1 MGDSR
6 EMKKRN
12 IVISLLVFFAI
23 SVFCFAGCA
32 TRTNDK
38 GKTDPIY
45 DPDAAP
51 SLAFG
56 DLTLETGDVYEG
68 RVTVYYGD
76 KEYDNTKV
84 NFVWTLADGAAEGIC
99 SVAGGKNGAVT
110 VTATAEGET
119 EYTVSATVNGKYV
132 NKAVKMTVVK
142 RRIALIPEG
151 NVTAEKGG
159 YSVTLCTAD
168 YDGLKTAED
177 LTFVATDGVT
187 DYGEVEISW
196 DEDDN
201 DYDEFVASF
210 EKKDGKIYTFKTEG
224 VGETILTGT
233 YTAADGRTA
242 GVKLYIRVLKA
253 VMNLDYRPVIDIEHG
268 IELDLPEEVKGA
280 VVSVTYNG
288 VNVLKSCDGGKVTL
302 EASSF
307 PKGSKYLGDG
317 KDLVISTA
325 NYDYAVKAD
334 VYTMVIKT
342 KADMDAWGNIARTNG
357 NFDSTAA
364 LDGYFALG
372 ANIEYNGEYV
382 SPTDC
387 DEVYTKNLEVIKDN
401 TWQNTARFGFKG
413 VFDGKGYNV
422 DGMAVKGRLKKSD
435 GGTASG
441 GFVGYMNN
449 DGVVKNIS
457 FTNAGLHEN
466 SGFITSF
473 GGGLIENVSIQFKF
487 LGIGKDT
494 QDAGGQ
500 LPRAMG
506 AFYPYTDNGNGRVVD
521 CFVDAIGA
529 EIHPSAVAKK
539 VLHIGTNT
547 KNVEN
552 LVVLTDNA
560 YAAQTSGS
568 SLTASSYKQMV
579 DEFSSAIANFG
590 EEWEKTNGVPFLK
603 NYYNALCA
611 NTAAIQLSGAPE
623 KLYGGMS
630 ATLTLSH
637 KYAGL
642 TADDSPV
649 GITING
655 NTIRVTDEAE
665 SGTITV
671 RAKSYLDGS
680 EAAASIQIIK
690 AAEAPVTSG
699 VIYAAAEENSEVNLS
714 FAADYLGET
723 VKVRQGSTEKDA
735 AVTDNKITLDLSAY
749 ADKATS
755 VTFTIFSE
763 KDGNL
768 YYIDVEIQ
776 PVTYLTSA
784 QQIYDT
790 FGKEV
795 TLTGYY
801 ALKDN
806 VDMSSKPFEE
816 RVYSATLEGVL
827 DGNGYAL
834 ENLMLTQYD
843 KTKGG
848 IQTGLLTQLSATGVV
863 KNIAFTDL
871 TLNRAT
877 SLIACNQGLIENV
890 YIKFAKF
897 DCNDET
903 YKSTLGRNGKTN
915 SGEYKNIVIDYTNI
929 VNVPHA
935 TAANNCCIFAKL
947 DTNNVT
953 NVVLFGVDK
962 KYENYMIQASKNNL
976 VYISY
981 TDGTTNGTAV
991 PTTGWDSE
999 YWVTKSEGSV
1009 PFFKGYTAPSAKGFA
1024 EKVTEIEL
1032 GSSAT
1037 FAPLALN
1044 VITLGDDAVGLG
1056 VTLENGVVFVPD
1068 NGVSVGATFKIYARN
1083 IFDYADAEEITVT
1096 VAQPLERIELETTT
1110 TIDLNASVSNGTI
1123 AAADKNVEIDLSSVY
1138 TGSATDVPLTIG
1150 NVSVQTGEIA
1160 DGILSFNAKNI
1171 PVTVYGNGTLS
1182 IKIASEGKLINAPVL
1197 VVTKTIGTLDEL
1209 RVLKDYTDSENMQG
1223 GGYYRLGAN
1232 IKVGNWYTGKTESFV
1247 DADYRFGV
1255 KYGFKGTLDGA
1266 GYALDAVGVA
1276 KVGSSS
1282 GFIDTLNGGTI
1293 KNISFTDLALST
1305 GCGLTYTGTGT
1316 LENVYVK
1323 YSKAGPASYAALTNI
1338 VSGGWAGYYTSTF
1351 FSKDN
1356 APAVVTMTNVVVDL
1370 SATHDTAVGFWEK
1383 QDVKVRALF
1392 GNIDKAS
1399 DLKNVA
1405 VIGANKAKEGSKTA
1419 FDSSG
1424 LRFNIV
1430 CDAAWSWNNGAKA
1443 GIYVNYSDDGS
1454 TNGVAFP
1461 ANNWNTNFW
1470 TVDAAAGTITWKTK

>member
-12 IVISLLVFFAI
+12 IIISLLVFFAI

-32 TRTNDK
+32 TKTNDK

-132 NKAVKMTVVK
+132 NKAVKMTVVE

-196 DEDDN
+196 NEDDN
-201 DYDEFVASF
+201 DYDVFVASF

-307 PKGSKYLGDG
+307 PKESKYLGDG

-387 DEVYTKNLEVIKDN
+387 DEVYTKNRDVIKDN

-422 DGMAVKGRLKKSD
+422 DGMAVKGRSKKSD

-529 EIHPSAVAKK
+529 EIYPSAVAKK
-539 VLHIGTNT
+539 VLHIGANT

-611 NTAAIQLSGAPE
+611 NTAAIRLSGAPE

-630 ATLTLSH
+630 ATLSISQKYGGLSIDDLP
-637 KYAGL
+637 AGVEL
-642 TADDSPV
+642 
-649 GITING
+649 NG
-655 NTIRVTDEAE
+655 NTIKVTGEAE
-665 SGTITV
+665 NGTITV

-680 EAAASIQIIK
+680 EATASVRIIK
-690 AAEAPVTSG
+690 AEEAPVTSD
-699 VIYAAAEENSEVNLS
+699 VIFAEAKADAEVDLA
-714 FAADYLGET
+714 FAADYLASA
-723 VKVRQGSTEKDA
+723 VKVRQGSTETDG
-735 AVTDNKITLDLSAY
+735 VTVTNNKIKLDLSAY
-749 ADKATS
+749 AEKSTAI
-755 VTFTIFSE
+755 TFTIFSE
-763 KDGNL
+763 IDGTL
-768 YYIDVEIQ
+768 YYVDVEVQ
-776 PVTYLTSA
+776 PFNYVSDGEGLFN
-784 QQIYDT
+784 T
-790 FGKEV
+790 FASGTVK
-795 TLTGYY
+795 GYY
-801 ALKDN
+801 VLKND
-806 VDMSSKPFEE
+806 VTVTTAFTAK
-816 RVYSATLEGVL
+816 RATLEGVL
-827 DGNGYAL
+827 DGNGYAVKGV
-834 ENLMLTQYD
+834 TGQKWD
-843 KTKGG
+843 KAGF
-848 IQTGLLTQLSATGVV
+848 IQEIASGATL
-863 KNIAFTDL
+863 KNIAFTEVNL
-871 TLNRAT
+871 SGSNSIVA
-877 SLIACNQGLIENV
+877 SNQGTIENV
-890 YIKFAKF
+890 YVQYSNM
-897 DCNDET
+897 DCDGQRYMATFGSVYQTNNGTIRNVTVDF
-903 YKSTLGRNGKTN
+903 NGKIKNNPNTTGDKICLFASVADASQITN
-915 SGEYKNIVIDYTNI
+915 AVVYG
-929 VNVPHA
+929 VPEKYA
-935 TAANNCCIFAKL
+935 GY
-947 DTNNVT
+947 VT
-953 NVVLFGVDK
+953 N
-962 KYENYMIQASKNNL
+962 QSKS
-976 VYISY
+976 VYIVL

-991 PTTGWDSE
+991 PTAGWDGDC
-999 YWVTKSEGSV
+999 WIAKSEGSV

-1037 FAPLALN
+1037 FTPLALN

-1056 VTLENGVVFVPD
+1056 VTFENGVVTVPD

-1083 IFDYADAEEITVT
+1083 IFDYANAEEVTVT
-1096 VAQPLERIELETTT
+1096 VAQPLERVDLETTT

-1123 AAADKNVEIDLSSVY
+1123 AAADKNVEIDLRSVY
-1138 TGSATDVPLTIG
+1138 TGSATNVPLTIG

-1182 IKIASEGKLINAPVL
+1182 IKIASAGKLISAPVF

-1209 RVLKDYTDSENMQG
+1209 RAIKNYTDTETMQG

-1232 IKVGNWYTGKTESFV
+1232 IKVGNWYTGKTGSSV

-1276 KVGSSS
+1276 KIGSSS
-1282 GFIDTLNGGTI
+1282 GFIDTLNDGTI

-1370 SATHDTAVGFWEK
+1370 SATHDTAVGFWENP
-1383 QDVKVRALF
+1383 DVKVRALF

-1419 FDSSG
+1419 SDSSG

-1470 TVDAAAGTITWKTK
+1470 TVDAAAGTINWKTK

>member
-12 IVISLLVFFAI
+12 IIISLLVFFAI

-32 TRTNDK
+32 TKTNDK

-56 DLTLETGDVYEG
+56 DLTLEKGDVYEG

-132 NKAVKMTVVK
+132 NKAVKMTVVE

-268 IELDLPEEVKGA
+268 IELDLPEEVKGT

-307 PKGSKYLGDG
+307 PKEAKYLGDG

-342 KADMDAWGNIARTNG
+342 KADMDAWCNIARTNG

-387 DEVYTKNLEVIKDN
+387 DEVYTKNRDVIKDN

-422 DGMAVKGRLKKSD
+422 DGMAVKGKSKKSD

-630 ATLTLSH
+630 ATLSISQKYGGLSI
-637 KYAGL
+637 
-642 TADDSPV
+642 DDSPAGV
-649 GITING
+649 ELDG
-655 NTIRVTDEAE
+655 NMIKVTGEAE
-665 SGTITV
+665 NGTITL

-680 EAAASIQIIK
+680 EATASVRIIK
-690 AAEAPVTSG
+690 AEEAPVTSD
-699 VIYAAAEENSEVNLS
+699 VIFAEAKADAEVDLT
-714 FAADYLGET
+714 FAADYLADA

-768 YYIDVEIQ
+768 YYIGVEIQ

-834 ENLMLTQYD
+834 ENLTLTQYD
-843 KTKGG
+843 KTNGG

-999 YWVTKSEGSV
+999 YWVTESEGSV

-1032 GSSAT
+1032 GSSAM

-1044 VITLGDDAVGLG
+1044 VITLGDDAVGYG

-1083 IFDYADAEEITVT
+1083 IFDYANAEEITVT

-1123 AAADKNVEIDLSSVY
+1123 AAADKNVEIDLRSVY
-1138 TGSATDVPLTIG
+1138 AGSATDVPLAIG
-1150 NVSVQTGEIA
+1150 KVSVQTGEIA
-1160 DGILSFNAKNI
+1160 DGILTLNAKNI
-1171 PVTVYGNGTLS
+1171 PVTVYGNGMLS
-1182 IKIASEGKLINAPVL
+1182 IKIASAGKLINAPVL

-1209 RVLKDYTDSENMQG
+1209 RVLKDYTDSETMQG
-1223 GGYYRLGAN
+1223 GGYYKLTADIEN
-1232 IKVGNWYTGKTESFV
+1232 IGNWATGYG
-1247 DADYRFGV
+1247 ADTTGNYMFGV
-1255 KYGFKGTLDGA
+1255 KYGFKGVFDGDGHKLVSMAVCWNGVDAGFVKTLD
-1266 GYALDAVGVA
+1266 
-1276 KVGSSS
+1276 
-1282 GFIDTLNGGTI
+1282 GGTI
-1293 KNISFTDLALST
+1293 KNVAFLDFIAGNDD
-1305 GCGLTYTGTGT
+1305 GVVHGGNGYI
-1316 LENVYVK
+1316 ENVYVRFNAK
-1323 YSKAGPASYAALTNI
+1323 VGFTSWKGVVSEPPNAGWSSDAY
-1338 VSGGWAGYYTSTF
+1338 GTF
-1351 FSKDN
+1351 SSNDN
-1356 APAVVTMTNVVVDL
+1356 SEITLTNVVIDL
-1370 SATHDTAVGFWEK
+1370 SYMADAVWTVAK
-1383 QDVKVRALF
+1383 TQ
-1392 GNIDKAS
+1392 NIVGCISDKAQFT
-1399 DLKNVA
+1399 NVA
-1405 VIGANKAKEGSKTA
+1405 VIGMKKSFIGSKTD
-1419 FDSSG
+1419 FTGKMLHSESSYTDG
-1424 LRFNIV
+1424 TTRANGKV
-1430 CDAAWSWNNGAKA
+1430 YVAYSGEDGNNG
-1443 GIYVNYSDDGS
+1443 VE
-1454 TNGVAFP
+1454 FP
-1461 ANNWNTNFW
+1461 ANNWNANFW
-1470 TVDAAAGTITWKTK
+1470 TVDAAAGTITWKAE

>member
-12 IVISLLVFFAI
+12 IIISLLVFFAI

-56 DLTLETGDVYEG
+56 DLTLEKGDVYEG

-84 NFVWTLADGAAEGIC
+84 NFVWTLADGATEGIC

-132 NKAVKMTVVK
+132 NKAVKMTVVE

-201 DYDEFVASF
+201 DYDVFVASF

-268 IELDLPEEVKGA
+268 IELDLPEEVKGT

-307 PKGSKYLGDG
+307 PKESKYLGDG

-387 DEVYTKNLEVIKDN
+387 DEVYTLNRNVIKDN

-422 DGMAVKGRLKKSD
+422 DGMAVKGRSKKSD

-487 LGIGKDT
+487 LGIGKET

-529 EIHPSAVAKK
+529 EIHSSAVAKK

-680 EAAASIQIIK
+680 EATASIQIIK

-768 YYIDVEIQ
+768 YYIGVEIQ

-834 ENLMLTQYD
+834 ENLTLTQYD
-843 KTKGG
+843 KTNGG

-999 YWVTKSEGSV
+999 YWVTESEGSV

-1032 GSSAT
+1032 GSSAM

-1044 VITLGDDAVGLG
+1044 VITLGDDAVGYG

-1083 IFDYADAEEITVT
+1083 IFDYANAEEITVT

-1123 AAADKNVEIDLSSVY
+1123 AAADKNVEIDLRSVY
-1138 TGSATDVPLTIG
+1138 AGSATDVPLAIG
-1150 NVSVQTGEIA
+1150 KVSVQTGEIA
-1160 DGILSFNAKNI
+1160 DGILTLNAKNI
-1171 PVTVYGNGTLS
+1171 PVTVYGNGMLS
-1182 IKIASEGKLINAPVL
+1182 IKIASAGKLINAPVL

-1209 RVLKDYTDSENMQG
+1209 RVLKDYTDSETMQG
-1223 GGYYRLGAN
+1223 GGYYKLTADIEN
-1232 IKVGNWYTGKTESFV
+1232 IGNWATGYG
-1247 DADYRFGV
+1247 ADTTGNYMFGV
-1255 KYGFKGTLDGA
+1255 KYGFKGVFDGDGHKLVSMAVCWNGVDAGFVKTLD
-1266 GYALDAVGVA
+1266 
-1276 KVGSSS
+1276 
-1282 GFIDTLNGGTI
+1282 GGTI
-1293 KNISFTDLALST
+1293 KNVAFLDFIAGNDD
-1305 GCGLTYTGTGT
+1305 GVVHGGNGYI
-1316 LENVYVK
+1316 ENVYVRFNAK
-1323 YSKAGPASYAALTNI
+1323 VGFTSWKGVVSEPPNAGWSSDAY
-1338 VSGGWAGYYTSTF
+1338 GTF
-1351 FSKDN
+1351 SSNDN
-1356 APAVVTMTNVVVDL
+1356 SEITLTNVVIDL
-1370 SATHDTAVGFWEK
+1370 SYMADAVWTVAK
-1383 QDVKVRALF
+1383 TQ
-1392 GNIDKAS
+1392 NIVGCISDKAQFT
-1399 DLKNVA
+1399 NVA
-1405 VIGANKAKEGSKTA
+1405 VIGMKKSFIGSKTD
-1419 FDSSG
+1419 FTGKMLHSESSYTDG
-1424 LRFNIV
+1424 TTRANGKV
-1430 CDAAWSWNNGAKA
+1430 YVAYSGEDGNNG
-1443 GIYVNYSDDGS
+1443 VE
-1454 TNGVAFP
+1454 FP
-1461 ANNWNTNFW
+1461 ANNWNANFW
-1470 TVDAAAGTITWKTK
+1470 TVDAAAGTITWKAE

>member
-12 IVISLLVFFAI
+12 IIISLLVFFAI

-84 NFVWTLADGAAEGIC
+84 KFVWTLADGAAEGIC

-132 NKAVKMTVVK
+132 NKAVKMTVVE

-196 DEDDN
+196 NEDDN
-201 DYDEFVASF
+201 DYDVFVASF

-224 VGETILTGT
+224 VGETTLTGT

-387 DEVYTKNLEVIKDN
+387 DEVYTLNRDVIKDN

-422 DGMAVKGRLKKSD
+422 DGMAVKGRLKKGD

-680 EAAASIQIIK
+680 EATASIQIIK

-735 AVTDNKITLDLSAY
+735 AVTDSKITLDLSAY

-834 ENLMLTQYD
+834 ENLTLTQYD

-1024 EKVTEIEL
+1024 EKVTEIES

-1037 FAPLALN
+1037 FTPLALN

-1083 IFDYADAEEITVT
+1083 IFDYANAEEVTVT

-1123 AAADKNVEIDLSSVY
+1123 AAADKNVEIDLRSVY
-1138 TGSATDVPLTIG
+1138 AGSATDVPLAIG
-1150 NVSVQTGEIA
+1150 KVSVQTGEIV
-1160 DGILSFNAKNI
+1160 DGILTFNAKNI

-1182 IKIASEGKLINAPVL
+1182 IKIASAGKLINAPVL

-1209 RVLKDYTDSENMQG
+1209 RVLKDYTDSETMQG
-1223 GGYYRLGAN
+1223 GGYYKLTADIKN
-1232 IKVGNWYTGKTESFV
+1232 IGFWATGNGTDTITGN
-1247 DADYRFGV
+1247 YMFGV
-1255 KYGFKGTLDGA
+1255 KYGFKGVFDGDGHKLVSMSVCWNAVNAGFVCMLD
-1266 GYALDAVGVA
+1266 
-1276 KVGSSS
+1276 
-1282 GFIDTLNGGTI
+1282 GGTI
-1293 KNISFTDLALST
+1293 KNVAFDDFVAGGNDGVVYGGKGHI
-1305 GCGLTYTGTGT
+1305 
-1316 LENVYVK
+1316 ENVYVRYNAK
-1323 YSKAGPASYAALTNI
+1323 VGFASWRGDTNYAPNAGWSSDAY
-1338 VSGGWAGYYTSTF
+1338 GTF
-1351 FSKDN
+1351 SSNDN
-1356 APAVVTMTNVVVDL
+1356 SEITLTNVVIDL
-1370 SATHDTAVGFWEK
+1370 SYMADAVWTVAK
-1383 QDVKVRALF
+1383 TK
-1392 GNIDKAS
+1392 NIVGRISDKAQFT
-1399 DLKNVA
+1399 NVA
-1405 VIGANKAKEGSKTA
+1405 VIGMNKSFIGSKTD
-1419 FDSSG
+1419 FTGKMLYSESSYTDG
-1424 LRFNIV
+1424 TTRANGKV
-1430 CDAAWSWNNGAKA
+1430 YVAYSGEDGNNG
-1443 GIYVNYSDDGS
+1443 VE
-1454 TNGVAFP
+1454 FP

-1470 TVDAAAGTITWKTK
+1470 TVDSAAGTITWKTK

>member
-12 IVISLLVFFAI
+12 IIISLLVFFAI

-32 TRTNDK
+32 TKTNDK

-132 NKAVKMTVVK
+132 NKAVKMTVVE

-224 VGETILTGT
+224 VGETTLTGT

-268 IELDLPEEVKGA
+268 IELDLPEEVKDT

-307 PKGSKYLGDG
+307 PKESKYLGDG

-387 DEVYTKNLEVIKDN
+387 DEVYTLNRNVIKDN

-422 DGMAVKGRLKKSD
+422 DGMAVKGRSKKSD

-487 LGIGKDT
+487 LGIGKET

-539 VLHIGTNT
+539 VLHIGANT

-630 ATLTLSH
+630 ATLSISQKYGGLSI
-637 KYAGL
+637 
-642 TADDSPV
+642 DDSPA
-649 GITING
+649 GIELNG
-655 NTIRVTDEAE
+655 NTIKVTGEAE
-665 SGTITV
+665 NGTITV
-671 RAKSYLDGS
+671 RATSYLDGS
-680 EAAASIQIIK
+680 EATASVRIIK
-690 AAEAPVTSG
+690 AEEAPVTSD
-699 VIYAAAEENSEVNLS
+699 VIFAEAKADAEVDLA
-714 FAADYLGET
+714 FAADYLAAA

-763 KDGNL
+763 KDGTL
-768 YYIDVEIQ
+768 YYVDVEVQ
-776 PVTYLTSA
+776 PFNYVTDGEGLFN
-784 QQIYDT
+784 T
-790 FGKEV
+790 FASGTVK
-795 TLTGYY
+795 GYY
-801 ALKDN
+801 VLKND
-806 VDMSSKPFEE
+806 VTVTTAFTAK
-816 RVYSATLEGVL
+816 RATLEGVL
-827 DGNGYAL
+827 DGNGYAVKGV
-834 ENLMLTQYD
+834 TGQKWD
-843 KTKGG
+843 KAGF
-848 IQTGLLTQLSATGVV
+848 IQEIASGATL
-863 KNIAFTDL
+863 KNIAFTEVNL
-871 TLNRAT
+871 SGSNSIVA
-877 SLIACNQGLIENV
+877 SNQGTIENV
-890 YIKFAKF
+890 YVQYSNM
-897 DCNDET
+897 DCDGQRYMATFGSVYQANNGTIRNVTVDF
-903 YKSTLGRNGKTN
+903 NGKIKNNPNTAGDKICLFASVADASQITN
-915 SGEYKNIVIDYTNI
+915 AVVYGVPEKYADY
-929 VNVPHA
+929 
-935 TAANNCCIFAKL
+935 
-947 DTNNVT
+947 VT
-953 NVVLFGVDK
+953 N
-962 KYENYMIQASKNNL
+962 QSKS
-976 VYISY
+976 VYIVLI
-981 TDGTTNGTAV
+981 DGTTNGTAV
-991 PTTGWDSE
+991 PTAGWDGDC
-999 YWVTKSEGSV
+999 WITKSEGSV

-1056 VTLENGVVFVPD
+1056 VTFENGVVTVPD

-1083 IFDYADAEEITVT
+1083 IFDYANAEEVTVT
-1096 VAQPLERIELETTT
+1096 VAQPLERVDLETTA

-1123 AAADKNVEIDLSSVY
+1123 AAADKNVEIDLRSVY

-1150 NVSVQTGEIA
+1150 NVNVQTGEIA
-1160 DGILSFNAKNI
+1160 DGILTLNAKNI

-1182 IKIASEGKLINAPVL
+1182 IKIASAGKLINAPVF

-1209 RVLKDYTDSENMQG
+1209 RVLKDYTDSETMQG

-1232 IKVGNWYTGKTESFV
+1232 IKVGNWFTGKTGSSV

-1370 SATHDTAVGFWEK
+1370 SATHDTAVGFWENP
-1383 QDVKVRALF
+1383 DVKVRALF

-1399 DLKNVA
+1399 NLKNVA

-1419 FDSSG
+1419 SDSSG

-1470 TVDAAAGTITWKTK
+1470 TVDAAAGTINWKTK

>member
-12 IVISLLVFFAI
+12 IIISLLVFFAI

-132 NKAVKMTVVK
+132 NKAVKMTVVE

-224 VGETILTGT
+224 VGETTLTGT

-307 PKGSKYLGDG
+307 PKESKYLGDG

-325 NYDYAVKAD
+325 NYDYAVEAD

-387 DEVYTKNLEVIKDN
+387 DEVYTLNRNVIKDN

-422 DGMAVKGRLKKSD
+422 DGMVVKGRSKKSD

-603 NYYNALCA
+603 NYYNALCE
-611 NTAAIQLSGAPE
+611 NTAAIRLSGAPE

-630 ATLTLSH
+630 ATLSISQKYGGLSI
-637 KYAGL
+637 
-642 TADDSPV
+642 DDSPA
-649 GITING
+649 GIELNG
-655 NTIRVTDEAE
+655 NTIKVTGEAE
-665 SGTITV
+665 NGTITV

-680 EAAASIQIIK
+680 EATASVRIIK
-690 AAEAPVTSG
+690 AEEAPVTSG

-776 PVTYLTSA
+776 PFNYVTDGEGLFN
-784 QQIYDT
+784 T
-790 FGKEV
+790 FASGTVK
-795 TLTGYY
+795 GYY
-801 ALKDN
+801 VLKND
-806 VDMSSKPFEE
+806 VTVTTAFTAK
-816 RVYSATLEGVL
+816 RATLEGVL
-827 DGNGYAL
+827 DGNGYAVKGV
-834 ENLMLTQYD
+834 TGQKWD
-843 KTKGG
+843 KAGF
-848 IQTGLLTQLSATGVV
+848 IQEIASGATL
-863 KNIAFTDL
+863 KNIAFTEV
-871 TLNRAT
+871 
-877 SLIACNQGLIENV
+877 SLSGSNSIVASNQGTIENV
-890 YIKFAKF
+890 YVQYSNM
-897 DCNDET
+897 DCDGQRYMATFGSVYQTNNGTIRNVTVDF
-903 YKSTLGRNGKTN
+903 NGKI
-915 SGEYKNIVIDYTNI
+915 KNNPNTAGDKICLFASVADASQIANAVVYGVPEKYADY
-929 VNVPHA
+929 
-935 TAANNCCIFAKL
+935 
-947 DTNNVT
+947 VT
-953 NVVLFGVDK
+953 N
-962 KYENYMIQASKNNL
+962 QSKS
-976 VYISY
+976 VYIVL

-991 PTTGWDSE
+991 PTAGWDGDC
-999 YWVTKSEGSV
+999 WITKSEGSV

-1056 VTLENGVVFVPD
+1056 VTFENGVVTVPD

-1083 IFDYADAEEITVT
+1083 IFDYANAEEVTVT
-1096 VAQPLERIELETTT
+1096 VAQPLERVDLDTTA

-1160 DGILSFNAKNI
+1160 DGILTFSAKNI

-1209 RVLKDYTDSENMQG
+1209 RVLKDYTDSETMQG
-1223 GGYYRLGAN
+1223 GGYYKLTADIKN
-1232 IKVGNWYTGKTESFV
+1232 IGFWATGNGTDTITGN
-1247 DADYRFGV
+1247 YMFGV
-1255 KYGFKGTLDGA
+1255 KYGFKGVFDGDGHKLVSMSVCWNAVNAGFVCMLD
-1266 GYALDAVGVA
+1266 
-1276 KVGSSS
+1276 
-1282 GFIDTLNGGTI
+1282 GGTI
-1293 KNISFTDLALST
+1293 KNVAFDDFVAGGNDGVVYGGKGHI
-1305 GCGLTYTGTGT
+1305 
-1316 LENVYVK
+1316 ENVYVRYNAK
-1323 YSKAGPASYAALTNI
+1323 VGFASWRGDTNYAPNAGWS
-1338 VSGGWAGYYTSTF
+1338 SDGYGTF
-1351 FSKDN
+1351 SSNDN
-1356 APAVVTMTNVVVDL
+1356 SEITLTNVVIDL
-1370 SATHDTAVGFWEK
+1370 SYMADAVWTVAK
-1383 QDVKVRALF
+1383 TQ
-1392 GNIDKAS
+1392 NIVGRISDKAQFT
-1399 DLKNVA
+1399 NVA
-1405 VIGANKAKEGSKTA
+1405 VIGMNKSFIGSKT
-1419 FDSSG
+1419 DYTGKMLHSESSYTDG
-1424 LRFNIV
+1424 TTRANGKV
-1430 CDAAWSWNNGAKA
+1430 YVAYSGEDGNNG
-1443 GIYVNYSDDGS
+1443 VE
-1454 TNGVAFP
+1454 FP

>member
-1 MGDSR
+1 
-6 EMKKRN
+6 MKKRN
-12 IVISLLVFFAI
+12 IIISLLVFFAI

-56 DLTLETGDVYEG
+56 DLTLEKGDVYEG

-132 NKAVKMTVVK
+132 NKAVKMTVVE

-196 DEDDN
+196 NEDDN
-201 DYDEFVASF
+201 DYDVFVASF
-210 EKKDGKIYTFKTEG
+210 EKKDGNKIYTFKTEG
-224 VGETILTGT
+224 VGETTLTGT

-387 DEVYTKNLEVIKDN
+387 DEVYTLNRDVIKDN

-547 KNVEN
+547 RNVEN

-680 EAAASIQIIK
+680 EATASIRIIK
-690 AAEAPVTSG
+690 AAEAPVTSD
-699 VIYAAAEENSEVNLS
+699 VIFAEAKANAEVDLT
-714 FAADYLGET
+714 FAADYLADA
-723 VKVRQGSTEKDA
+723 VKVRQGSTETDG
-735 AVTDNKITLDLSAY
+735 VTVTNNKIKLDLSAY
-749 ADKATS
+749 AEKSTAI
-755 VTFTIFSE
+755 TFTIFSE
-763 KDGNL
+763 TDGTL
-768 YYIDVEIQ
+768 YYVDVEVQ
-776 PVTYLTSA
+776 PFNYVTDGEGLFN
-784 QQIYDT
+784 T
-790 FGKEV
+790 FASGTVK
-795 TLTGYY
+795 GYY
-801 ALKDN
+801 VLKND
-806 VDMSSKPFEE
+806 VTVTTAFTTK
-816 RVYSATLEGVL
+816 RATLEGVL
-827 DGNGYAL
+827 DGNGYAVKGV
-834 ENLMLTQYD
+834 TGQKWD
-843 KTKGG
+843 KAGF
-848 IQTGLLTQLSATGVV
+848 IQEIASGATL
-863 KNIAFTDL
+863 KNIAFTEVNL
-871 TLNRAT
+871 SGSNSIVA
-877 SLIACNQGLIENV
+877 SNQGTIENV
-890 YIKFAKF
+890 YVQYSNM
-897 DCNDET
+897 DCDGQRYMATFGSVYQTNNGTIRNVIVDF
-903 YKSTLGRNGKTN
+903 NGKIKNNPNTAGDKICLFASVADASQITN
-915 SGEYKNIVIDYTNI
+915 AVVYGVPEKYADY
-929 VNVPHA
+929 
-935 TAANNCCIFAKL
+935 
-947 DTNNVT
+947 VT
-953 NVVLFGVDK
+953 N
-962 KYENYMIQASKNNL
+962 QSKS
-976 VYISY
+976 VYIVL

-991 PTTGWDSE
+991 PTAGWDGDC
-999 YWVTKSEGSV
+999 WITKSEGSV

-1037 FAPLALN
+1037 FTPLALN

-1056 VTLENGVVFVPD
+1056 VTFENGVVTVPD

-1083 IFDYADAEEITVT
+1083 IFDYANAEEVTAT
-1096 VAQPLERIELETTT
+1096 VAQPLERVDLETTA
-1110 TIDLNASVSNGTI
+1110 TIDLNASVSNGAI
-1123 AAADKNVEIDLSSVY
+1123 AAADKNVEIDLRSVY
-1138 TGSATDVPLTIG
+1138 TGSATDVPLAIG
-1150 NVSVQTGEIA
+1150 KVSVQTGEIV
-1160 DGILSFNAKNI
+1160 DGILTFNAKNI

-1182 IKIASEGKLINAPVL
+1182 IKIASAGKLINAPVL

-1209 RVLKDYTDSENMQG
+1209 RVLKDYTDSETMQG
-1223 GGYYRLGAN
+1223 GGYYKLTADIEN
-1232 IKVGNWYTGKTESFV
+1232 IGNWATGFG
-1247 DADYRFGV
+1247 ADTTGNYMFGV
-1255 KYGFKGTLDGA
+1255 KYGFKGVFDGDGHKLVSMAVCWNGVDAGFVKTLD
-1266 GYALDAVGVA
+1266 
-1276 KVGSSS
+1276 
-1282 GFIDTLNGGTI
+1282 GGTI
-1293 KNISFTDLALST
+1293 KNVAFLDFIAGNDD
-1305 GCGLTYTGTGT
+1305 GVVHGGNGYI
-1316 LENVYVK
+1316 ENVYVRFNAK
-1323 YSKAGPASYAALTNI
+1323 VGFTSWKGVVSEPPNAGWSSDAY
-1338 VSGGWAGYYTSTF
+1338 GTF
-1351 FSKDN
+1351 SSNDN
-1356 APAVVTMTNVVVDL
+1356 SEITLTNVVIDL
-1370 SATHDTAVGFWEK
+1370 SYMADAVWTVAK
-1383 QDVKVRALF
+1383 TQ
-1392 GNIDKAS
+1392 NIVGRISDKAQFT
-1399 DLKNVA
+1399 NVA
-1405 VIGANKAKEGSKTA
+1405 VIGMNKSFIGSKTD
-1419 FDSSG
+1419 FTGKMLYSESSYTDG
-1424 LRFNIV
+1424 TTRANGKV
-1430 CDAAWSWNNGAKA
+1430 YVAYSGEDGNNG
-1443 GIYVNYSDDGS
+1443 VE
-1454 TNGVAFP
+1454 FP

-1470 TVDAAAGTITWKTK
+1470 TVDAAAGTINWKTK

>member
-12 IVISLLVFFAI
+12 IIISLLVFFAI

-32 TRTNDK
+32 TKTNDK

-132 NKAVKMTVVK
+132 NKAVKMTVVE

-177 LTFVATDGVT
+177 ITFVATDGVT

-196 DEDDN
+196 NEDDN
-201 DYDEFVASF
+201 DYDVFVASF

-224 VGETILTGT
+224 VGETTLTGT

-387 DEVYTKNLEVIKDN
+387 DEVYTKNREVIKDN

-422 DGMAVKGRLKKSD
+422 DGMAVKGRLKKGD

-680 EAAASIQIIK
+680 EATASIQIIK

-834 ENLMLTQYD
+834 ENLTLTQYD

-1037 FAPLALN
+1037 FTPLALN
-1044 VITLGDDAVGLG
+1044 VITLGDDAVGYG

-1096 VAQPLERIELETTT
+1096 VAQPLERIELETAT

-1123 AAADKNVEIDLSSVY
+1123 AAADKNVEIDLRSVY
-1138 TGSATDVPLTIG
+1138 TGSATDVPLAIG
-1150 NVSVQTGEIA
+1150 KVSVQTGEIV
-1160 DGILSFNAKNI
+1160 DGILTFNAKNI

-1182 IKIASEGKLINAPVL
+1182 IKIASAGKLISAPVL

-1209 RVLKDYTDSENMQG
+1209 RVLKDYTDSETMQG
-1223 GGYYRLGAN
+1223 GGYYKLTADIKNIGFWATGYGADTT
-1232 IKVGNWYTGKTESFV
+1232 GNYM
-1247 DADYRFGV
+1247 FGV
-1255 KYGFKGTLDGA
+1255 KYGFKGVFDGDGHKLVSMAVCWNGVDAGFVKTLD
-1266 GYALDAVGVA
+1266 
-1276 KVGSSS
+1276 
-1282 GFIDTLNGGTI
+1282 GGTI
-1293 KNISFTDLALST
+1293 KNVAFLDFIAGNDD
-1305 GCGLTYTGTGT
+1305 GVVHGGNGYI
-1316 LENVYVK
+1316 ENVYVRFNAK
-1323 YSKAGPASYAALTNI
+1323 VGFTSWKGVVSEPPNAGWSSDAY
-1338 VSGGWAGYYTSTF
+1338 GTF
-1351 FSKDN
+1351 SSNDN
-1356 APAVVTMTNVVVDL
+1356 SEITLTNVVIDL
-1370 SATHDTAVGFWEK
+1370 SYMADAVWTVAK
-1383 QDVKVRALF
+1383 TK
-1392 GNIDKAS
+1392 NIVGRISDKAQFT
-1399 DLKNVA
+1399 NVA
-1405 VIGANKAKEGSKTA
+1405 VIGMNKSFIGSKTD
-1419 FDSSG
+1419 FTGKMLYSESSYTDG
-1424 LRFNIV
+1424 TTRANGKV
-1430 CDAAWSWNNGAKA
+1430 YVAYSGEDGNNG
-1443 GIYVNYSDDGS
+1443 VE
-1454 TNGVAFP
+1454 FP
-1461 ANNWNTNFW
+1461 ANNWDTNFW

>member
-12 IVISLLVFFAI
+12 IIISLLVFFAI

-32 TRTNDK
+32 TKTNDK

-132 NKAVKMTVVK
+132 NKAVKMTVVE

-177 LTFVATDGVT
+177 ITFVATDGVT

-242 GVKLYIRVLKA
+242 SVKLYIRVLKA

-387 DEVYTKNLEVIKDN
+387 DEVYTLNRNVIKDN

-422 DGMAVKGRLKKSD
+422 DGMAVKGRSKKSD

-487 LGIGKDT
+487 LGIGKET

-590 EEWEKTNGVPFLK
+590 EEWEKTNGVLFLK
-603 NYYNALCA
+603 NYYNALCE
-611 NTAAIQLSGAPE
+611 NTAAIRLSGAPE

-630 ATLTLSH
+630 ATLSISQKYGGLSI
-637 KYAGL
+637 
-642 TADDSPV
+642 DDSPAGV
-649 GITING
+649 ELNG
-655 NTIRVTDEAE
+655 NTIKVTGEAE
-665 SGTITV
+665 NGTITL

-680 EAAASIQIIK
+680 EATASIQIIK

-749 ADKATS
+749 AEKSTAI
-755 VTFTIFSE
+755 TFTIFSE
-763 KDGNL
+763 IDGTL
-768 YYIDVEIQ
+768 YYVDVEVQ
-776 PVTYLTSA
+776 PFNYVSDGEGLFN
-784 QQIYDT
+784 T
-790 FGKEV
+790 FASGTVK
-795 TLTGYY
+795 GYY
-801 ALKDN
+801 VLKND
-806 VDMSSKPFEE
+806 VTVTTAFTAK
-816 RVYSATLEGVL
+816 RATLEGVL
-827 DGNGYAL
+827 DGNGYAVKGV
-834 ENLMLTQYD
+834 TGQKWD
-843 KTKGG
+843 KAGF
-848 IQTGLLTQLSATGVV
+848 IQEIASGATL
-863 KNIAFTDL
+863 KNIAFTEVNL
-871 TLNRAT
+871 SGSNSIVA
-877 SLIACNQGLIENV
+877 SNQGTIENV
-890 YIKFAKF
+890 YVQYSNM
-897 DCNDET
+897 DCDGQRYMATFGSVYQTNNGTIRNVTVDF
-903 YKSTLGRNGKTN
+903 NGKIKNNPNTAGDKICLFASVADASQITN
-915 SGEYKNIVIDYTNI
+915 AVVYGVPEKYADY
-929 VNVPHA
+929 
-935 TAANNCCIFAKL
+935 
-947 DTNNVT
+947 VT
-953 NVVLFGVDK
+953 N
-962 KYENYMIQASKNNL
+962 QSKS
-976 VYISY
+976 VYIVL

-991 PTTGWDSE
+991 PTAGWDGDC
-999 YWVTKSEGSV
+999 WITKSEGSV

-1056 VTLENGVVFVPD
+1056 VTFENGVVFVPD

-1083 IFDYADAEEITVT
+1083 IFDYANAEEVTVT
-1096 VAQPLERIELETTT
+1096 VAQPLERVDLETTT
-1110 TIDLNASVSNGTI
+1110 TIDLNASVSNGAI
-1123 AAADKNVEIDLSSVY
+1123 AAADKNVEIDLRSVY

-1160 DGILSFNAKNI
+1160 DGILTFSAKNI

-1182 IKIASEGKLINAPVL
+1182 IKIASAGKLINAPVF

-1209 RVLKDYTDSENMQG
+1209 RAIKNYTDTETMQG

-1232 IKVGNWYTGKTESFV
+1232 IKVGNWYTGKTESSV

-1323 YSKAGPASYAALTNI
+1323 YSKAGPASYAALTNN

-1356 APAVVTMTNVVVDL
+1356 VPAVVAMTNVVVDL

-1383 QDVKVRALF
+1383 PDVKVRALF

-1419 FDSSG
+1419 SDSSG

-1470 TVDAAAGTITWKTK
+1470 TVDAAAGTINWKTK

>member
-12 IVISLLVFFAI
+12 IIISLLVFFAI

-56 DLTLETGDVYEG
+56 DLTLEKGDVYEG

-132 NKAVKMTVVK
+132 NKAVKMTVVE

-196 DEDDN
+196 NEDDN
-201 DYDEFVASF
+201 DYDVFVASF
-210 EKKDGKIYTFKTEG
+210 EKKDGNKIYTFKTEG
-224 VGETILTGT
+224 VGETTLTGT

-387 DEVYTKNLEVIKDN
+387 DEVYTLNRDVIKDN

-547 KNVEN
+547 RNVEN

-680 EAAASIQIIK
+680 EATASIRIIK
-690 AAEAPVTSG
+690 AAEAPVTSD
-699 VIYAAAEENSEVNLS
+699 VIFAEAKANAEVDLT
-714 FAADYLGET
+714 FAADYLADA
-723 VKVRQGSTEKDA
+723 VKVRQGSTETDG
-735 AVTDNKITLDLSAY
+735 VTVTNNKIKLDLSAY
-749 ADKATS
+749 AEKSTAI
-755 VTFTIFSE
+755 TFTIFSE
-763 KDGNL
+763 TDGTL
-768 YYIDVEIQ
+768 YYVDVEVQ
-776 PVTYLTSA
+776 PFNYVTDGEGLFN
-784 QQIYDT
+784 T
-790 FGKEV
+790 FASGTVK
-795 TLTGYY
+795 GYY
-801 ALKDN
+801 VLKND
-806 VDMSSKPFEE
+806 VTVTTAFTTK
-816 RVYSATLEGVL
+816 RATLEGVL
-827 DGNGYAL
+827 DGNGYAVKGV
-834 ENLMLTQYD
+834 TGQKWD
-843 KTKGG
+843 KAGF
-848 IQTGLLTQLSATGVV
+848 IQEIASGATL
-863 KNIAFTDL
+863 KNIAFTEVNL
-871 TLNRAT
+871 SGSNSIVA
-877 SLIACNQGLIENV
+877 SNQGTIENV
-890 YIKFAKF
+890 YVQYSNM
-897 DCNDET
+897 DCDGQRYMATFGSVYQTNNGTIRNVIVDF
-903 YKSTLGRNGKTN
+903 NGKIKNNPNTAGDKICLFASVADASQITN
-915 SGEYKNIVIDYTNI
+915 AVVYGVPEKYADY
-929 VNVPHA
+929 
-935 TAANNCCIFAKL
+935 
-947 DTNNVT
+947 VT
-953 NVVLFGVDK
+953 N
-962 KYENYMIQASKNNL
+962 QSKS
-976 VYISY
+976 VYIVL

-991 PTTGWDSE
+991 PTAGWDGDC
-999 YWVTKSEGSV
+999 WITKSEGSV

-1037 FAPLALN
+1037 FTPLALN

-1056 VTLENGVVFVPD
+1056 VTFENGVVTVPD

-1083 IFDYADAEEITVT
+1083 IFDYANAEEVTAT
-1096 VAQPLERIELETTT
+1096 VAQPLERVDLETTA
-1110 TIDLNASVSNGTI
+1110 TIDLNASVSNGAI
-1123 AAADKNVEIDLSSVY
+1123 AAADKNVEIDLRSVY
-1138 TGSATDVPLTIG
+1138 TGSATDVPLAIG
-1150 NVSVQTGEIA
+1150 KVSVQTGEIV
-1160 DGILSFNAKNI
+1160 DGILTFNAKNI

-1182 IKIASEGKLINAPVL
+1182 IKIASAGKLINAPVL

-1209 RVLKDYTDSENMQG
+1209 RVLKDYTDSETMQG
-1223 GGYYRLGAN
+1223 GGYYKLTADIEN
-1232 IKVGNWYTGKTESFV
+1232 IGNWATGFG
-1247 DADYRFGV
+1247 ADTTGNYMFGV
-1255 KYGFKGTLDGA
+1255 KYGFKGVFDGDGHKLVSMAVCWNGVDAGFVKTLD
-1266 GYALDAVGVA
+1266 
-1276 KVGSSS
+1276 
-1282 GFIDTLNGGTI
+1282 GGTI
-1293 KNISFTDLALST
+1293 KNVAFLDFIAGNDD
-1305 GCGLTYTGTGT
+1305 GVVHGGNGYI
-1316 LENVYVK
+1316 ENVYVRFNAK
-1323 YSKAGPASYAALTNI
+1323 VGFTSWKGVVSEPPNAGWSSDAY
-1338 VSGGWAGYYTSTF
+1338 GTF
-1351 FSKDN
+1351 SSNDN
-1356 APAVVTMTNVVVDL
+1356 SEITLTNVVIDL
-1370 SATHDTAVGFWEK
+1370 SYMADAVWTVAK
-1383 QDVKVRALF
+1383 TQ
-1392 GNIDKAS
+1392 NIVGRISDKAQFT
-1399 DLKNVA
+1399 NVA
-1405 VIGANKAKEGSKTA
+1405 VIGMNKSFIGSKTD
-1419 FDSSG
+1419 FTGKMLYSESSYTDG
-1424 LRFNIV
+1424 TTRANGKV
-1430 CDAAWSWNNGAKA
+1430 YVAYSGEDGNNG
-1443 GIYVNYSDDGS
+1443 VE
-1454 TNGVAFP
+1454 FP

-1470 TVDAAAGTITWKTK
+1470 TVDAAAGTINWKTK

>member
-1 MGDSR
+1 
-6 EMKKRN
+6 MKKRN
-12 IVISLLVFFAI
+12 IIISLLVFFAI

-132 NKAVKMTVVK
+132 NKAVKMTVVE

-357 NFDSTAA
+357 NFDFTAA

-387 DEVYTKNLEVIKDN
+387 DEVYTLNRNVIKDN

-422 DGMAVKGRLKKSD
+422 DGMAVKGRSKKSD

-487 LGIGKDT
+487 LGIGKET

-539 VLHIGTNT
+539 VLHIGANT
-547 KNVEN
+547 RNVEN

-603 NYYNALCA
+603 NYYNALCE
-611 NTAAIQLSGAPE
+611 NTAAIRLSGAPE

-630 ATLTLSH
+630 ATLSISH
-637 KYAGL
+637 KYGGL
-642 TADDSPV
+642 SIDDSPA
-649 GITING
+649 GIELNG
-655 NTIRVTDEAE
+655 NTIKVTGEAE
-665 SGTITV
+665 NGTITV

-680 EAAASIQIIK
+680 EATASVRIIK
-690 AAEAPVTSG
+690 AEEAPVTSD
-699 VIYAAAEENSEVNLS
+699 VIFAEAKADAEVDLA
-714 FAADYLGET
+714 FAADYLADA
-723 VKVRQGSTEKDA
+723 VKVRQGSTETDGV
-735 AVTDNKITLDLSAY
+735 AVTNGKISIDLSAY
-749 ADKATS
+749 TKNSSPVA
-755 VTFTIFSE
+755 FTIFSE
-763 KDGNL
+763 VNKET
-768 YYIDVEIQ
+768 YYFDVEIQ
-776 PVTYLTSA
+776 PVNYLTTA
-784 QQIYDT
+784 QQVFDT
-790 FGKEV
+790 FASGTV
-795 TLTGYY
+795 NGYY
-801 ALKDN
+801 VLKND
-806 VDMSSKPFEE
+806 VDM
-816 RVYSATLEGVL
+816 
-827 DGNGYAL
+827 
-834 ENLMLTQYD
+834 
-843 KTKGG
+843 
-848 IQTGLLTQLSATGVV
+848 
-863 KNIAFTDL
+863 TDL
-871 TLNRAT
+871 TITTARAT
-877 SLIACNQGLIENV
+877 LAGVFDGEGHTIVGINFKDWTKPNFLQEVAFGGTLKNLAFIDVTMNGNSKANSSLIAKNKGTIENV
-890 YIKFAKF
+890 YVKYTLF
-897 DCNDET
+897 NGNNQW
-903 YKSTLGRNGKTN
+903 YMSTFGNSDNGASN
-915 SGEYKNIVIDYTNI
+915 SGSIKNVIVDFNNNI
-929 VNVPHA
+929 AGTPKAKDAYGNMLAMFAYLGNGA
-935 TAANNCCIFAKL
+935 T
-947 DTNNVT
+947 VT
-953 NVVLFGVDK
+953 NAVVYGIPTAYKDFICNK
-962 KYENYMIQASKNNL
+962 PEQAYI
-976 VYISY
+976 VYA
-981 TDGTTNGTAV
+981 DGTTSGAAL
-991 PTTGWDSE
+991 PTSSWDGDC
-999 YWVTKSEGSV
+999 WITKSEGSV

-1056 VTLENGVVFVPD
+1056 VTFENGVVTVPD

-1083 IFDYADAEEITVT
+1083 IFDYANAEEVTVT
-1096 VAQPLERIELETTT
+1096 VAQPLERIELETVT

-1123 AAADKNVEIDLSSVY
+1123 AAADKNVEIDLRSVY

-1160 DGILSFNAKNI
+1160 DGILTLNAKNI

-1182 IKIASEGKLINAPVL
+1182 IKIASAGKLINAPVF

-1209 RVLKDYTDSENMQG
+1209 RVLKDYTDSETMQG
-1223 GGYYRLGAN
+1223 GGYYKLTADIEN
-1232 IKVGNWYTGKTESFV
+1232 IGNWATGFG
-1247 DADYRFGV
+1247 ADTTGNYMFGV
-1255 KYGFKGTLDGA
+1255 KYGFKGVFDGDGHKLVSMAVCWNGVDAGFVKTLD
-1266 GYALDAVGVA
+1266 
-1276 KVGSSS
+1276 
-1282 GFIDTLNGGTI
+1282 GGTI
-1293 KNISFTDLALST
+1293 KNVAFLDFIAGNDD
-1305 GCGLTYTGTGT
+1305 GVVHGGNGYI
-1316 LENVYVK
+1316 ENVYVRFNAK
-1323 YSKAGPASYAALTNI
+1323 VGFTSWKGVVSEPPNAGWSSDAY
-1338 VSGGWAGYYTSTF
+1338 GTF
-1351 FSKDN
+1351 SSNDN
-1356 APAVVTMTNVVVDL
+1356 SEITLTNVVIDL
-1370 SATHDTAVGFWEK
+1370 SYMADAVWTVAQTK
-1383 QDVKVRALF
+1383 
-1392 GNIDKAS
+1392 NIVGRISDKAQFT
-1399 DLKNVA
+1399 NVA
-1405 VIGANKAKEGSKTA
+1405 VIGMNKSFIGSKTD
-1419 FDSSG
+1419 FTGKMLYSESSYTDG
-1424 LRFNIV
+1424 TTRANGKV
-1430 CDAAWSWNNGAKA
+1430 YVAYSGEDGNNG
-1443 GIYVNYSDDGS
+1443 VE
-1454 TNGVAFP
+1454 FP

>member
-12 IVISLLVFFAI
+12 IIISLLVFFAI

-56 DLTLETGDVYEG
+56 DLTLEKGDVYEG

-132 NKAVKMTVVK
+132 NKAVKMTVVE
-142 RRIALIPEG
+142 RRLALIPEG

-187 DYGEVEISW
+187 DYGKVEISW

-224 VGETILTGT
+224 VGETTLTGT

-268 IELDLPEEVKGA
+268 IELDLPEEVKGT

-307 PKGSKYLGDG
+307 PKESKYLGDG

-387 DEVYTKNLEVIKDN
+387 DEVYTLNLKLIKDN

-422 DGMAVKGRLKKSD
+422 DGMAVKGGSKKSD

-547 KNVEN
+547 RNVEN

-603 NYYNALCA
+603 NYYNALCE
-611 NTAAIQLSGAPE
+611 NTAAIRLSGAPE

-630 ATLTLSH
+630 ATLSISQKYGGLSI
-637 KYAGL
+637 
-642 TADDSPV
+642 DDSPA
-649 GITING
+649 GIELNG
-655 NTIRVTDEAE
+655 NTIKVTGEAE
-665 SGTITV
+665 NGTITV

-680 EAAASIQIIK
+680 EATASVRIIK
-690 AAEAPVTSG
+690 AEEAPVTSG

-834 ENLMLTQYD
+834 ENLTLTQYD

-991 PTTGWDSE
+991 PTAGWDGDC
-999 YWVTKSEGSV
+999 WITKSEGSV

-1056 VTLENGVVFVPD
+1056 VTFENGVVTVPD

-1083 IFDYADAEEITVT
+1083 IFDYANAEEVTVT
-1096 VAQPLERIELETTT
+1096 VAQPLERVDLDTTA

-1150 NVSVQTGEIA
+1150 NVSVHTGEIA
-1160 DGILSFNAKNI
+1160 DGILTLNAKNI

-1182 IKIASEGKLINAPVL
+1182 IKIASAGKLISAPVF

-1209 RVLKDYTDSENMQG
+1209 RVLKDYTDSETMQG

-1232 IKVGNWYTGKTESFV
+1232 IKVGNWFTGKTGSSV

-1370 SATHDTAVGFWEK
+1370 SATHDTAVGFWENP
-1383 QDVKVRALF
+1383 DVKVRALF

-1405 VIGANKAKEGSKTA
+1405 VIGANKAKEGSTTA
-1419 FDSSG
+1419 SDSSG

-1470 TVDAAAGTITWKTK
+1470 TVDAAAGTITWKAE

>member
-12 IVISLLVFFAI
+12 IIISLLVFFAI

-132 NKAVKMTVVK
+132 NKAVKMTVVE

-268 IELDLPEEVKGA
+268 IELDLPEEVKDA

-387 DEVYTKNLEVIKDN
+387 DEVYTLNRNVIKDN

-422 DGMAVKGRLKKSD
+422 DGMAVKGRSKKSD

-487 LGIGKDT
+487 LGIGKET

-680 EAAASIQIIK
+680 EATASVRIIK
-690 AAEAPVTSG
+690 AEEAPVTSD
-699 VIYAAAEENSEVNLS
+699 VIFAEAKADAEVDLA
-714 FAADYLGET
+714 FAADYLAAA
-723 VKVRQGSTEKDA
+723 VKVRQGSTETDGIT
-735 AVTDNKITLDLSAY
+735 VTNNKIKLDLSAY
-749 ADKATS
+749 AEKSTAI
-755 VTFTIFSE
+755 TFTIFSE
-763 KDGNL
+763 IDGTL
-768 YYIDVEIQ
+768 YYVDVEVQ
-776 PVTYLTSA
+776 PFNYVSDGEGLFN
-784 QQIYDT
+784 T
-790 FGKEV
+790 FASGTVK
-795 TLTGYY
+795 GYY
-801 ALKDN
+801 VLKND
-806 VDMSSKPFEE
+806 VTVTTAFTAK
-816 RVYSATLEGVL
+816 RATLEGVL
-827 DGNGYAL
+827 DGNGYAVKGV
-834 ENLMLTQYD
+834 TGQKWD
-843 KTKGG
+843 KAGF
-848 IQTGLLTQLSATGVV
+848 IQEIASGATL
-863 KNIAFTDL
+863 KNIAFTEVNL
-871 TLNRAT
+871 SGSNSIVA
-877 SLIACNQGLIENV
+877 SNQGTIENV
-890 YIKFAKF
+890 YVQYSNM
-897 DCNDET
+897 DCDGQRYMATFGSVYQTNNGTIRNVTVDF
-903 YKSTLGRNGKTN
+903 NGKI
-915 SGEYKNIVIDYTNI
+915 KNNPNTERDKICLFASVADASQIANAVVYGVPEKYADY
-929 VNVPHA
+929 
-935 TAANNCCIFAKL
+935 
-947 DTNNVT
+947 VT
-953 NVVLFGVDK
+953 N
-962 KYENYMIQASKNNL
+962 QSKS
-976 VYISY
+976 VYIVL

-991 PTTGWDSE
+991 PTAGWDGDC
-999 YWVTKSEGSV
+999 WITKSEGSV

-1037 FAPLALN
+1037 FTPLALN

-1056 VTLENGVVFVPD
+1056 VMFENGVVTVPD

-1083 IFDYADAEEITVT
+1083 IFDYANAEEVTVT
-1096 VAQPLERIELETTT
+1096 VAQPLERVDLDTTA

-1123 AAADKNVEIDLSSVY
+1123 AAADKNVEIDLRSVY

-1160 DGILSFNAKNI
+1160 DGILTLNAKNI

-1182 IKIASEGKLINAPVL
+1182 IKIASAGKLINAPVF

-1209 RVLKDYTDSENMQG
+1209 RVLKDYTDSETMQG

-1232 IKVGNWYTGKTESFV
+1232 IKVGNWFTGKTGSSV

-1370 SATHDTAVGFWEK
+1370 SATHDTAAGFWENP
-1383 QDVKVRALF
+1383 DVKVRALF

-1419 FDSSG
+1419 SDSSG

>member
-12 IVISLLVFFAI
+12 IIISLLVFFAI

-32 TRTNDK
+32 TKTNDK

-132 NKAVKMTVVK
+132 NKAVKMTVVE

-201 DYDEFVASF
+201 DYDVFVASF
-210 EKKDGKIYTFKTEG
+210 EKKDGNKIYTFKTEG

-268 IELDLPEEVKGA
+268 IELDLPEEVKDT

-387 DEVYTKNLEVIKDN
+387 DEVYTKNREVIKDN

-422 DGMAVKGRLKKSD
+422 DGMAVKGRLKKGD
-435 GGTASG
+435 GSTASG

-680 EAAASIQIIK
+680 EATASVRIIK
-690 AAEAPVTSG
+690 AEEAPVTSD
-699 VIYAAAEENSEVNLS
+699 VIFAEAKADAEVDLA
-714 FAADYLGET
+714 FAADYLAAA
-723 VKVRQGSTEKDA
+723 VKVRQGSTETDG
-735 AVTDNKITLDLSAY
+735 VTVTNNKIKLDLSAY
-749 ADKATS
+749 AEKSTAI
-755 VTFTIFSE
+755 TFTIFSE
-763 KDGNL
+763 IDGTL
-768 YYIDVEIQ
+768 YYVDVEVQ
-776 PVTYLTSA
+776 PFNYVSDGEGLFN
-784 QQIYDT
+784 T
-790 FGKEV
+790 FASGTVK
-795 TLTGYY
+795 GYY
-801 ALKDN
+801 VLKND
-806 VDMSSKPFEE
+806 VTVTTAFTTK
-816 RVYSATLEGVL
+816 RATLEGVL
-827 DGNGYAL
+827 DGNGYAVKGV
-834 ENLMLTQYD
+834 TGQKWD
-843 KTKGG
+843 KAGF
-848 IQTGLLTQLSATGVV
+848 IQEIASGATL
-863 KNIAFTDL
+863 KNIAFTEVNL
-871 TLNRAT
+871 SGSNSIVA
-877 SLIACNQGLIENV
+877 SNQGTIENV
-890 YIKFAKF
+890 YVQYSNM
-897 DCNDET
+897 DCDGQRYMATFGSVYQTNNGTIRNVTVDF
-903 YKSTLGRNGKTN
+903 NGKINNNPNTTGDKICLFASVADASQITN
-915 SGEYKNIVIDYTNI
+915 AVVYGVPEKYADY
-929 VNVPHA
+929 
-935 TAANNCCIFAKL
+935 
-947 DTNNVT
+947 VT
-953 NVVLFGVDK
+953 N
-962 KYENYMIQASKNNL
+962 QSKS
-976 VYISY
+976 VYIVL

-991 PTTGWDSE
+991 PTAGWDGDC
-999 YWVTKSEGSV
+999 WITKSEGSV

-1056 VTLENGVVFVPD
+1056 VTFENGVVTVPD

-1083 IFDYADAEEITVT
+1083 IFDYADAEEVTVT
-1096 VAQPLERIELETTT
+1096 VAQPLERIELETAT

-1123 AAADKNVEIDLSSVY
+1123 AAADKNVEIDLRSVY
-1138 TGSATDVPLTIG
+1138 AGSATDVPLAIG
-1150 NVSVQTGEIA
+1150 KVSVQTGEIV
-1160 DGILSFNAKNI
+1160 DGILTFNAKNI

-1182 IKIASEGKLINAPVL
+1182 IKIASAGKLINAPVL

-1209 RVLKDYTDSENMQG
+1209 RVLKDYTDSETMQG
-1223 GGYYRLGAN
+1223 GGYYKLTADIKNIGFWATGYGADTT
-1232 IKVGNWYTGKTESFV
+1232 GNYM
-1247 DADYRFGV
+1247 FGV
-1255 KYGFKGTLDGA
+1255 KYGFKGVFDGDGHKLVSMSVCWNAVNAGFVCMLD
-1266 GYALDAVGVA
+1266 
-1276 KVGSSS
+1276 
-1282 GFIDTLNGGTI
+1282 GGTI
-1293 KNISFTDLALST
+1293 KNVAFDDFVAGGNDGVVYGGKGHI
-1305 GCGLTYTGTGT
+1305 
-1316 LENVYVK
+1316 ENVYVRYNAK
-1323 YSKAGPASYAALTNI
+1323 VGFASWRGDTNYAPNAGWSSDAY
-1338 VSGGWAGYYTSTF
+1338 GTF
-1351 FSKDN
+1351 SSNDN
-1356 APAVVTMTNVVVDL
+1356 SEITLTNVVIDL
-1370 SATHDTAVGFWEK
+1370 SYMADAVWTVAK
-1383 QDVKVRALF
+1383 TK
-1392 GNIDKAS
+1392 NIVGRISDKAQFT
-1399 DLKNVA
+1399 NVA
-1405 VIGANKAKEGSKTA
+1405 VIGMNKSFIGSKTD
-1419 FDSSG
+1419 FTGKMLYSESSYTDG
-1424 LRFNIV
+1424 TTRANGKV
-1430 CDAAWSWNNGAKA
+1430 YVAYSGEDGNNG
-1443 GIYVNYSDDGS
+1443 VE
-1454 TNGVAFP
+1454 FP

>member
-1 MGDSR
+1 
-6 EMKKRN
+6 MKKRN
-12 IVISLLVFFAI
+12 IIISLLVFFAI

-32 TRTNDK
+32 TKTNDK

-56 DLTLETGDVYEG
+56 DLTLEKGDVYEG

-76 KEYDNTKV
+76 REYDNTKV

-132 NKAVKMTVVK
+132 NKAVKMTVVE

-253 VMNLDYRPVIDIEHG
+253 VVNLDYRPVIDIEHG

-307 PKGSKYLGDG
+307 PKESKYLGDG

-357 NFDSTAA
+357 NFNSTAA

-387 DEVYTKNLEVIKDN
+387 DEVYTLNRDVIKDN

-422 DGMAVKGRLKKSD
+422 DGMAVKGRSKKSD

-547 KNVEN
+547 RNVEN

-603 NYYNALCA
+603 NYYNALCE
-611 NTAAIQLSGAPE
+611 NTAAIRLSGAPE

-630 ATLTLSH
+630 ATLSISQKYGGLSI
-637 KYAGL
+637 
-642 TADDSPV
+642 DDSPA
-649 GITING
+649 GIELNG
-655 NTIRVTDEAE
+655 NTIKVTGEAE
-665 SGTITV
+665 NGTITV

-680 EAAASIQIIK
+680 EATASIQIIK

-834 ENLMLTQYD
+834 ENLTLTQYD

-991 PTTGWDSE
+991 PTAGWDGDC
-999 YWVTKSEGSV
+999 WITKSEGSV

-1083 IFDYADAEEITVT
+1083 IFDYANAEEVTVT
-1096 VAQPLERIELETTT
+1096 VAQPLERVDLETTA

-1123 AAADKNVEIDLSSVY
+1123 AAADKNVEIDLRSVY

-1150 NVSVQTGEIA
+1150 NVSVQTGEIV
-1160 DGILSFNAKNI
+1160 DGILTFNAKNI

-1182 IKIASEGKLINAPVL
+1182 IKIASAGKLINAPVF

-1209 RVLKDYTDSENMQG
+1209 RVLKDYTDSETMQG

-1232 IKVGNWYTGKTESFV
+1232 IKVGNWFTGKTGSSV

-1323 YSKAGPASYAALTNI
+1323 YSKAGPASYAALTNT

-1383 QDVKVRALF
+1383 SDVKVRALF

-1419 FDSSG
+1419 SDSSG